1 MENGVRG
8 IEANLDYKKCFQPYQ
23 LLENIPLQDYKVYLQ
38 WCLTSNILETCA
50 PRIIT
55 HHELEKLSEKDSI
68 WELVLHIIPPGA
80 PARRIDNYEE
90 FLSGPCQ
97 CSILFYDCA
106 NLEIYVKKEAWF
118 KILKDNILKMSPQ
131 AVRIKTDTNDSRER
145 FL

>member
-1 MENGVRG
+1 MKNGVRG
-8 IEANLDYKKCFQPYQ
+8 IEATLDYKKSFQPYQ

-38 WCLTSNILETCA
+38 WCLTSNISATCT
-50 PRIIT
+50 PGMIT
-55 HHELEKLSEKDSI
+55 RLELEKLSAKDSI

-80 PARRIDNYEE
+80 PARRIDNYQE
-90 FLSGPCQ
+90 FLSSSCQ

-106 NLEIYVKKEAWF
+106 NLEVYVKKEEWLR
-118 KILKDNILKMSPQ
+118 ILKDNILKMSPQ